1 MSSGLKLY
9 IVLSR
14 AYRAV
19 LAHDERDIRSHGLTL
34 TEFAVLELL
43 YHKGPQPLQQIGK
56 RILITSGSITY
67 VVDKLESRGL
77 LYRQQDEKDRRI
89 SYAIITAAGHSL
101 IRDIFPRHQQVLEKA
116 LAGLTKEE
124 QEIVASLLKKLGQA
138 AEKSLDGSTDR
149 KTKIKK

>member
-1 MSSGLKLY
+1 MSNGLKLY

-19 LAHDERDIRSHGLTL
+19 LAHDDRDIRSHGLTI

-67 VVDKLESRGL
+67 VVDKLENRGL

-89 SYAIITAAGHSL
+89 SYAIITEAGHSL
-101 IRDIFPRHQQVLEKA
+101 IKDIFPQHQQVLEKA
-116 LAGLTKEE
+116 LAGLTNEE
-124 QEIVASLLKKLGQA
+124 QEMAASLLKKLGQS
-138 AEKSLDGSTDR
+138 AEKSLNESTDR